1 MNEKMKNVFDKIK
14 SVFTGGEKV
23 VKEPS
28 VENTLEEK
36 ESMKNILK
44 KIKEYKKIII
54 FRHFRPDG
62 DAVGSTKGLA
72 AILKLTYPDKEI
84 YLQNEDYSDYLAF
97 LGGEDAPLPDEAFA
111 DALGIV
117 LDTATQERISCK
129 RFGLCKEL
137 VKIDHHIP
145 VQDYGVYQWVEEE
158 RSSTCE
164 MIAAFYEAFQNELKI
179 DSEAATYIYT
189 GMVTDSGRFRFR
201 SVSGDTM
208 RLAGLMLDQ
217 GIDVDVIYAHL
228 YMKDFNASKFEAYA
242 HKKMKMTENGVVSLY
257 VTKGM
262 KKKFNLSNEEASASV
277 SYMDSIKNSL
287 IWIAFIENGDGS
299 IRVRL
304 RSRFVEVSPLAER
317 YRGGGHACACG
328 ATVYSKKEAKALLA
342 EADELLKNYKENNE
356 GWL

>member
-1 MNEKMKNVFDKIK
+1 MNERMQAVLD
-14 SVFTGGEKV
+14 
-23 VKEPS
+23 
-28 VENTLEEK
+28 
-36 ESMKNILK
+36 
-44 KIKEYKKIII
+44 KIKEYDKIII

-72 AILKLTYPDKEI
+72 GIIKASFPDKRVF
-84 YLQNEDYSDYLAF
+84 LQNDDFSDYMAF
-97 LGGEDAPLPDEAFA
+97 LGAEDEPLPDGEFA

-129 RFGLCKEL
+129 RFALCKEI

-145 VQDYGVYQWVEEE
+145 VQDYGVCQWVEEL

-164 MIAAFYEAFQNELKI
+164 MIAAFYDAFKTELKI
-179 DSEAATYIYT
+179 DQWSATCIYT

-201 SVSGDTM
+201 DVSGETL

-217 GIDVDVIYAHL
+217 GIDLDFIHCNLYLRDFNSFKFESYAH
-228 YMKDFNASKFEAYA
+228 E
-242 HKKMKMTENGVVSLY
+242 KMQISESGVVSLF

-262 KKKFNLSNEEASASV
+262 QKKFKLTNEQASASV
-277 SYMDSIKNSL
+277 SYMEGIKNSL
-287 IWIAFIENGDGS
+287 IWIAFIQTDDGK

-304 RSRFVEVSPLAER
+304 RSRYVTVSELAER
-317 YRGGGHACACG
+317 YGGGGHACAAG
-328 ATVYSKKEAKALLA
+328 ATVLNKKEMKALLA
-342 EADELLKNYKENNE
+342 EADELLREYKKNNE